1 MPRHPAKFTDIL
13 LETMYPYIP
22 NGDDIK
28 LLDPFAGTGKIALI
42 KELGFKG
49 KIYANDLESEWLSPN
64 IHGCDFL
71 TYEDAET
78 LDYPSEFFDCVCT
91 SPTYGNRMADHHN
104 AKDGSVRMTYTHC
117 LGRPLHDQNTG
128 SMQFGQK
135 YIQKHER
142 IWRHLLNLL
151 KNGGAFIV
159 NAKNFVRKGK
169 VVDVVGEH
177 LRMLESLGLKLER
190 NLTVETP
197 SMRYGRNSA
206 KRIPHENILIMRK
219 GEFTE

>member
-1 MPRHPAKFTDIL
+1 MPRHPAKFTDVL

-78 LDYPSEFFDCVCT
+78 LDYPSEFFNCVCT

-104 AKDGSVRMTYTHC
+104 AKDGSVRMTYTPLPRKASARPKHRFHAIRTKIHRETRADLEAFAQSVEKRRGFHSQRQEFRAERKSRGC
-117 LGRPLHDQNTG
+117 GGR
-128 SMQFGQK
+128 
-135 YIQKHER
+135 
-142 IWRHLLNLL
+142 
-151 KNGGAFIV
+151 AFE
-159 NAKNFVRKGK
+159 NA
-169 VVDVVGEH
+169 
-177 LRMLESLGLKLER
+177 
-190 NLTVETP
+190 
-197 SMRYGRNSA
+197 
-206 KRIPHENILIMRK
+206 
-219 GEFTE
+219 